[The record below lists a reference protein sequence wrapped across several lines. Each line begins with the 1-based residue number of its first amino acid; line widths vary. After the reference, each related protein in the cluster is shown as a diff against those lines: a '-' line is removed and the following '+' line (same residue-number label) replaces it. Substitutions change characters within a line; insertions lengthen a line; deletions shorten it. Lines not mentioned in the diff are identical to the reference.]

1 MILLNRFI
9 FLLFSLLFSIATIG
23 QITFLE
29 ENFYNQSVIDKGLIH
44 PVGIA
49 FDDNGTGYIWQKRGV
64 VTIMDTTETLASQ
77 PLIDI
82 SEEVMSSGD
91 HGLVGFALD
100 PNFLN
105 NGYFYLFYVV
115 DRHHLLYYGTS
126 DYDPKK
132 TIEKEA
138 TIGRITRYQAD
149 KTKGFREI
157 IENSRKVLVG
167 QDISDKSF
175 PVLMLSH
182 GMGTLAF
189 GEDGTLLA
197 SCGDAAAF
205 ERSDIGNAPETY
217 FEQALADGIIEAKE
231 NIGAF
236 KSQQVGSLAG
246 KIIRIDPNTG
256 EGVPS
261 NPFYDATTPRV
272 AKSRVWALG
281 FRNPYRFVFKPES
294 GVHDPAIGQPGTFII
309 GDVGAGSWE
318 ELSVLKKGGTNF
330 GWPFYEGHL
339 SKWQFWS
346 NRTLNLD
353 TQNDLSITNQCED
366 HFYFH
371 ELLKEENEQQVYDF
385 INPCDSLLL
394 IPTNIP
400 KFIHARPLLSY
411 NNQSWNPPTRTQVSS
426 FDEMGKAIALAVE
439 EQPFLDIDKFAGYSV
454 IPGFFYQDGN
464 FPEKYQGKLFVADFS
479 GWIKALTLDENDQ
492 IIAVEDFLS
501 RDKSIVGLTQHN
513 KNGCLYY
520 LHYDTHAVNKIC
532 FGGNPPP
539 VAKIAVDKNYG
550 ASPLAVEFDATASLD
565 PFGETLIYF
574 WDFGNGDTSNLAN
587 PTFTFTTPNSE
598 PTAKKVRLI
607 VTDEVGNTDESEQ
620 IISINNTPPKV
631 TISSFSDGAKY
642 PTTAST
648 FLSLSAEIKDKEHES
663 EALTYTWQVFLHHNT
678 HFHPEPEQYT
688 REGQAIIS
696 PLGCNTEPY
705 WYRVRLNVVDA
716 AGLAGFDEK
725 EIFPHCDAPII
736 SNFTLKGK
744 AREDGN
750 FLTWDFT
757 ANTKDLN
764 QVELY
769 RGDSPT
775 SMQKIST
782 MTLLESKELLDA
794 QPINGFNYYQLKIQD
809 DKGSYDFS
817 NLITLEFPAP
827 PALNIY
833 PNPINNGF
841 FELELFEAFGE
852 EITVRIYTTT
862 GQQVAM
868 FDYATIENKPFA
880 QRITIP
886 NLLSGL
892 YWCEVEN
899 ETVFHRSNFVIR

>member
-1 MILLNRFI
+1 MILFNRFI
-9 FLLFSLLFSIATIG
+9 YLLSFLLLSITTVG
-23 QITFLE
+23 QITFLK

-64 VTIMDTTETLASQ
+64 VSIMDTTETLVSQ

-82 SEEVMSSGD
+82 SEEVVSSGD

-115 DRHHLLYYGTS
+115 DRHHLLYYGTPN
-126 DYDPKK
+126 YDPKK

-157 IENSRKVLVG
+157 IEDSRKVLVG

-205 ERSDIGNAPETY
+205 ERSDIGSAPETY
-217 FEQALADGIIEAKE
+217 FEQALADGIIDTKE

-236 KSQQVGSLAG
+236 KAQQVGSLAG

-256 EGVPS
+256 EGLPS
-261 NPFYDATTPRV
+261 NPFYDATAPKA

-294 GVHDPAIGQPGTFII
+294 GAHDPAIGQPGTFII

-318 ELSVLKKGGTNF
+318 ELSVLKEGGTNF

-353 TQNDLSITNQCED
+353 TPNDLSINNQCET

-394 IPTNIP
+394 IPPNIP
-400 KFIHARPLLSY
+400 QFVHARPLLSY

-426 FDEMGKAIALAVE
+426 FNETGKAIALSVE
-439 EQPFLDIDKFAGYSV
+439 AQPSLDIDKFAGYSI

-464 FPEKYQGKLFVADFS
+464 YPKKYQGTLFFADFS

-492 IIAVEDFLS
+492 IIGVEDFMA

-550 ASPLAVEFDATASLD
+550 ASPLAIQFDGTNSLD
-565 PFGETLIYF
+565 PFGETLTYF

-598 PTAKKVRLI
+598 PAAKEIRLV
-607 VTDEVGNTDESEQ
+607 VTDEVGNMDESGQ
-620 IISINNTPPKV
+620 IISINNTPPEV
-631 TISSFSDGAKY
+631 AISSFSDGAKY
-642 PTTAST
+642 PTTASS
-648 FLSLSAEIKDKEHES
+648 FLPLSAEIKDNEHAS
-663 EALTYTWQVFLHHNT
+663 GDLTYTWQVFLHHNT

-696 PLGCNTEPY
+696 PLGCDTEPY

-716 AGLAGFDEK
+716 AGLIGFDEK

-736 SNFTLKGK
+736 SNFKLKGK
-744 AREDGN
+744 AMEEGN
-750 FLTWDFT
+750 YLTWDFT
-757 ANTKDLN
+757 ANTSGLN
-764 QVELY
+764 QVELF
-769 RGDSPT
+769 RGDQPT
-775 SMQKIST
+775 NMQQISS

-794 QPINGFNYYQLKIQD
+794 QPINGFNYYQLRIQD

-827 PALNIY
+827 PAINIY
-833 PNPINNGF
+833 PNPTNNGF
-841 FELELFEAFGE
+841 FELELFEAFSE

-862 GQQVAM
+862 GQQVAT
-868 FDYATIENKPFA
+868 FDYETITNKPFT
-880 QRITIP
+880 QRVTIP

-899 ETVFHRSNFVIR
+899 GDVFHRSSFVIR